1 MYSKSVD
8 QITILHGDRTK
19 LKDLLRLRLI
29 ECGWNDQVRYLCRQ
43 AIAES
48 GQTNVDAVVQVVTP
62 EARTL
67 IPDVVKR
74 ELLQKIRMSLLQQE
88 RLDVSISSR

>member
-29 ECGWNDQVRYLCRQ
+29 ESGWDDQVRLLCRQ
-43 AIAES
+43 AIADN
-48 GQTNVDAVVQVVTP
+48 GLTNVDSVVQVVTP

-67 IPDVVKR
+67 IPDVVKK
-74 ELLQKIRMSLLQQE
+74 ELLQKIRMILIQQE
-88 RLDVSISSR
+88 KIDQ